1 MGFSV
6 ISGDTYGTVM
16 HADNASMDGT
26 KRGGVLAAN
35 GDLWIGSLASPHVK
49 KGTLTS
55 PDGSVTI
62 GYSSPNIT
70 LQAGTA
76 VPTTFIENTGSAVPA
91 ANTLH
96 IVGTIAAAGTNP
108 LTTIGAASTVTIQ
121 TQYSQAIAATDGTKV
136 GLSTFSSSHF
146 SVDATGFV
154 TLAGGGQAIDSVA
167 VQTGTSPIVPT
178 VAGLITINGATVV
191 AGTNPVRT
199 DGTGANTLA
208 VEVQISQAIA
218 STDATKIG
226 LCNFDSARFT
236 VDANGFVSANGSGLG
251 ETITGNSGGALSPT
265 AGNWNILGASTAA
278 GTSPVSTSGAVSTLT
293 INVQKSQAIASTDAT
308 KVGLANFNSAQFSVD
323 ANGFVSSLGAGFPW
337 TDQGTSTTLAI
348 NHGYFA
354 TAAVTLTLPASPS
367 QGDVVRVCCDT
378 ASSVVVT
385 ANTGQTIRQ
394 GNLTSSSAGTFTNS
408 LRGDTLELVYR
419 SATTQWIDQG
429 GQGTWLA
436 A

>member
-35 GDLWIGSLASPHVK
+35 GDLWIGSLVSPHVK

-76 VPTTFIENTGSAVPA
+76 IPTTFIEDSGSAVPA

-96 IVGTIAAAGTNP
+96 IVGTIAAAGTKP
-108 LTTIGAASTVTIQ
+108 LSTIGAASTVTIQ

-136 GLSTFSSSHF
+136 GLSTFSSAHF

-178 VAGLITINGATVV
+178 VAGLITINGATVA

-226 LCNFDSARFT
+226 LCNFDSSKFT
-236 VDANGFVSANGSGLG
+236 VDANGFVSSSGTGIAN
-251 ETITGNSGGALSPT
+251 TITGDSGGALSPT
-265 AGNWNILGASTAA
+265 AGNWNILGRS
-278 GTSPVSTSGAVSTLT
+278 GSKTSGAASTLT
-293 INVQKSQAIASTDAT
+293 VKSPPYADA
-308 KVGLANFNSAQFSVD
+308 GGSA
-323 ANGFVSSLGAGFPW
+323 
-337 TDQGTSTTLAI
+337 TSTLNSGSFVTGA
-348 NHGYFA
+348 F
-354 TAAVTLTLPASPS
+354 TLTLPASAGLAD
-367 QGDVVRVCCDT
+367 GDLFEYVAT
-378 ASSVVVT
+378 SASATVIQAVS
-385 ANTGQTIRQ
+385 AQKIRI
-394 GNLTSSSAGTFTNS
+394 GTLLSSAAGTATSTAIGDS
-408 LRGDTLELVYR
+408 LTLRFRAADGFFY
-419 SATTQWIDQG
+419 ATSVI
-429 GQGTWLA
+429 GTWLIA
-436 A
+436 